1 MKEQKVEGK
10 KSLLVAIVLCV
21 LILGTLFLVYGYEN
35 TWRLWN
41 IPTASPYFADLRTIT
56 GGAESHELG
65 YDPLVNNSRDP
76 WGRTLNYPRVW
87 QCLFW
92 LGINQ
97 SHTIYFGITLIGLFF
112 VGVYLFVPH
121 ADQITVGSIVIGV
134 LSPAVLLCLER
145 ANTDLLMF
153 FLLSLSICTV
163 RKHHVVSMLSVL
175 VAFVL
180 KLFPVFGLAVL
191 LRVNREKLVKLAV
204 ISGVV
209 VGVYILL
216 SVHDLVLIYQGTPQ
230 NTSLSF
236 GLDNLWMN
244 VQNHSSQIGQV
255 ARKLTYLIA
264 SLLMALAFSA
274 LLRDGPSEISSG
286 RDEDYLDSFR
296 VGSAVYAG
304 AFLLQDNW
312 DYRLVFLLFAI
323 PQLLS
328 WARRPSSGL
337 SRISAITLIA
347 IYLALW
353 HLVID
358 RSFRLVPFGGR
369 VSFMLD
375 EVTTWLAFCGL
386 LYLLFYSM
394 PGWVK
399 QNARRLTLRV
409 TG

>member
-1 MKEQKVEGK
+1 MKEKKVEGK

-65 YDPLVNNSRDP
+65 YDPLLNNPRDP
-76 WGRTLNYPRVW
+76 WGRTLNYPRIW

-97 SHTIYFGITLIGLFF
+97 SHTIYFGIFLIGLF
-112 VGVYLFVPH
+112 VVAVYLFVPH

-134 LSPAVLLCLER
+134 LSPAVLFCLER

-153 FLLSLSICTV
+153 FLLSLSISTV
-163 RKHHVVSMLSVL
+163 RKHRVASTLSVL
-175 VAFVL
+175 AAFVL

-191 LRVNREKLVKLAV
+191 LRVNREKLVKLVVISVAV
-204 ISGVV
+204 I
-209 VGVYILL
+209 GVYILL
-216 SVHDLVLIYQGTPQ
+216 SIHDLVLMYQGTPQ
-230 NTSLSF
+230 NASLSF
-236 GLDNLWMN
+236 GLDNFWIN
-244 VQNHSSQIGQV
+244 VRNHSSQIGEV
-255 ARKLTYLIA
+255 ARKLTYVIA

-274 LLRDGPSEISSG
+274 LLRDGSSEIGSG
-286 RDEDYLDSFR
+286 RGEDYLDSFR

-304 AFLLQDNW
+304 TFLLQDNW

-328 WARRPSSGL
+328 WVRRPSSGL
-337 SRISAITLIA
+337 SRISTITLIT
-347 IYLALW
+347 IYLMLW

-358 RSFRLVPFGGR
+358 RIFRLVPFGGR
-369 VSFMLD
+369 VSFLLD
-375 EVTTWLAFCGL
+375 EVSSWLAFSGL

-394 PGWVK
+394 PEWVR
-399 QNARRLTLRV
+399 QYARRLTPRLA
-409 TG
+409 G

>member
-1 MKEQKVEGK
+1 MKEQNVEGK

-41 IPTASPYFADLRTIT
+41 IPTASPYFADFRTIT

-65 YDPLVNNSRDP
+65 YDPLLNNPRDP
-76 WGRTLNYPRVW
+76 WGRTLNYPRIW

-97 SHTIYFGITLIGLFF
+97 SHTVYFGIILIGLFF
-112 VGVYLFVPH
+112 VAVYLFVPNV
-121 ADQITVGSIVIGV
+121 DQITVGSIVIGV
-134 LSPAVLLCLER
+134 LSPAVLFCLER

-163 RKHHVVSMLSVL
+163 RKHHVASMLSVL
-175 VAFVL
+175 AAFML
-180 KLFPVFGLAVL
+180 KLFPAFGFVVL
-191 LRVNREKLVKLAV
+191 LRVNREKLVKLVVISVAV
-204 ISGVV
+204 I
-209 VGVYILL
+209 GVYILL
-216 SVHDLVLIYQGTPQ
+216 SIHDLVLMYQGTPQ
-230 NTSLSF
+230 NASLSF

-244 VQNHSSQIGQV
+244 VQNHSSQMGGI
-255 ARKLTYLIA
+255 AKKLTYLTA

-274 LLRDGPSEISSG
+274 LLRDASSEIGSG

-337 SRISAITLIA
+337 SRISAITLIT
-347 IYLALW
+347 IYLVLW

-358 RSFRLVPFGGR
+358 RIFRLVPFGGR
-369 VSFMLD
+369 VSFLVD
-375 EVTTWLAFCGL
+375 EVSTWLAFCGL

-394 PGWVK
+394 PEWVK
-399 QNARRLTLRV
+399 QYARKLTPRV